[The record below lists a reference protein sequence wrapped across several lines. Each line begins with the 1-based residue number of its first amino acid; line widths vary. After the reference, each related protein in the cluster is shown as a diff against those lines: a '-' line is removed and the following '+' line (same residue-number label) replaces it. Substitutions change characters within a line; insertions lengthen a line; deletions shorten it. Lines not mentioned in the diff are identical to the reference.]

1 MSKALIFSAGVV
13 TGVIATPIAVVYN
26 KTLRHGFARGVAK
39 IFTYGMRNN
48 PDLRADTLKG
58 FAELRN
64 MMDQFE
70 KDYGKFEDIF

>member
-1 MSKALIFSAGVV
+1 MSKAVIFGAGVV
-13 TGVIATPIAVVYN
+13 AGVIATPVTVIYN
-26 KTLRHGFARGVAK
+26 KSLRHAFARGVAK
-39 IFTYGMRNN
+39 IFTWGMYNN